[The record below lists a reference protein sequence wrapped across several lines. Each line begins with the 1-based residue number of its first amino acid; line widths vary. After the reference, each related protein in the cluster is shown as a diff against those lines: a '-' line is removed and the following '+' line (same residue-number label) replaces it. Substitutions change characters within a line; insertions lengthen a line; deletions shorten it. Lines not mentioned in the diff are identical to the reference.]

1 MIKIYGKPN
10 CSFCIASKQLL
21 NNRGVPYEYLELGA
35 DFTVE
40 EIRALAPGAQSFPQ
54 IFNDDQLIGG
64 FRDLQQKLSEIE
76 KQVDGPGTLLG

>member
-10 CSFCIASKQLL
+10 CSFCVAAKQLL
-21 NNRGVPYEYLELGA
+21 NNRGVAYDYLELGS

-54 IFNDDQLIGG
+54 IFNDSVLIGG
-64 FRDLQQKLSEIE
+64 FQDLQRQINEIE
-76 KQVDGPGTLLG
+76 KMDGPGTLLG